1 MSTHFPDHETIRSAL
16 SLAIRAP
23 SVHNSQPW
31 RWRVG
36 DRSLHLYADP
46 ALHLPNTDP
55 DARDLML
62 SCGATL
68 NHCVV
73 ALTALGWQSKVH
85 RFPNPADADHV
96 AAIELLPYTA
106 SEVDI
111 ELAAA
116 IPRRRTDR
124 RNFSSWPVP
133 HDDIALMGARVARA
147 GVILR
152 RIDSLSNLARIV
164 VEASRRHAT
173 DYDYLSEL
181 ATWNGRCA
189 SPGGVPA
196 RNTPES
202 DPTAPLP
209 GRVFAGTALTQT
221 PDGCSADDNAVVVA
235 LGTID
240 DDAMARLRAGE
251 ATSLVLLTATA
262 LGLASCPITNRWRS
276 PRLERR
282 CARRSSAPPVFR
294 RCYCEWDGRRSTLTR
309 CRRRRAMSCRKSLN
323 GWMVSK

>member
-189 SPGGVPA
+189 SRAEFRHETRRNPIRLHRYLGACSPAPRSHKHRMVARRTTTPSWWRWARSTTMRWLGFAPVRRPAWCCLPPPRWDWRVARSRTAGDRRDSSGGA
-196 RNTPES
+196 RGG
-202 DPTAPLP
+202 L
-209 GRVFAGTALTQT
+209 RHLRF
-221 PDGCSADDNAVVVA
+221 SAD
-235 LGTID
+235 
-240 DDAMARLRAGE
+240 
-251 ATSLVLLTATA
+251 ATA
-262 LGLASCPITNRWRS
+262 
-276 PRLERR
+276 
-282 CARRSSAPPVFR
+282 
-294 RCYCEWDGRRSTLTR
+294 
-309 CRRRRAMSCRKSLN
+309 N
-323 GWMVSK
+323 GMGAGQR